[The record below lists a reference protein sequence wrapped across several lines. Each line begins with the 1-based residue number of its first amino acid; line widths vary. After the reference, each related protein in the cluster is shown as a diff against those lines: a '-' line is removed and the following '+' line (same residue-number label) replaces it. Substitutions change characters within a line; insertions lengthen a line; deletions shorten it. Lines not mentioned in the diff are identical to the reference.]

1 MRDFQRNEID
11 NKRVKKLKEQV
22 KFITAT
28 QLKLIPLSEH
38 LDKEAL
44 VETVR
49 DKFRSLET
57 TGDLDAS
64 LLQGFLNDAFGDICK
79 NHESSSV
86 EELLNELGT
95 PLILRDFVMQVLINS
110 PMTAGEKLDLIYE
123 TLKATNR
130 FADGVDIQS
139 TVLVF
144 HNLLNA
150 HMCHISVDQLY
161 TAIEGND
168 CGGVLGAYWTRKD
181 INEIKF
187 EMYVDLSK
195 SADNGVVSCSEFL
208 DSFIPS
214 VAP

>member
-1 MRDFQRNEID
+1 
-11 NKRVKKLKEQV
+11 
-22 KFITAT
+22 
-28 QLKLIPLSEH
+28 LI
-38 LDKEAL
+38 
-44 VETVR
+44 ETVR
-49 DKFRSLET
+49 DKFRCLET

-79 NHESSSV
+79 NQKLT

-130 FADGVDIQS
+130 FADGVDVQS
-139 TVLVF
+139 AVLLF

-181 INEIKF
+181 IN
-187 EMYVDLSK
+187 
-195 SADNGVVSCSEFL
+195 
-208 DSFIPS
+208 
-214 VAP
+214 